1 MRRGP
6 YHPNGSRQRLLWA
19 AVALALLLLAPLGTA
34 PTRAQPGPG
43 NAQPFPTL
51 PIEVTVATNGEDPVV
66 TRAWL
71 DSHVAMANRIFAPVG
86 LSFTLTDV
94 HEMSGDH
101 ARLEDRDDR
110 HALGELMHPDVI
122 NWFAVQSLRDV
133 DDPSRMRSGV
143 HWRPATRPGAHLVIV
158 ASRADDEVLAHELG
172 HFFGNR
178 EHPEVAGNI
187 MSYLPTPP
195 GTLPFFDDVQK
206 RRIRRFAR
214 RFLQTREIVPVE

>member
-1 MRRGP
+1 VLVG
-6 YHPNGSRQRLLWA
+6 A
-19 AVALALLLLAPLGTA
+19 AISAPGH
-34 PTRAQPGPG
+34 AQPGPG

-51 PIEVTVATNGEDPVV
+51 PIHVAVAETADGPTV
-66 TRAWL
+66 TRRWL
-71 DSHVAMANRIFAPVG
+71 DAQVAMANRIFESVG
-86 LSFTLTDV
+86 LSFVLAEARSMPET
-94 HEMSGDH
+94 H
-101 ARLEDRDDR
+101 ARLENRTDR

-133 DDPSRMRSGV
+133 DDPSRMRMGV
-143 HWRPATRPGAHLVIV
+143 HWRPATRPGGHVVIV
-158 ASRADDEVLAHELG
+158 ASHADEDVLAHELG

-178 EHPEVAGNI
+178 QHPDVPGNV
-187 MSYLPTPP
+187 MSYRETPP